1 MLGLSQVNNHFMYS
15 IFYVIF
21 YLISLIP
28 WPVVYLLSDGV
39 AFLLR
44 KILKYRLDVVHHN
57 LAIAFPNKTKQ
68 ERNQIAKEF
77 YQKFADSFF
86 ETIKLISMSDASF
99 NKRFTYNA

>member
-1 MLGLSQVNNHFMYS
+1 MYS
-15 IFYVIF
+15 IFYAFF

-28 WPVVYLLSDGV
+28 WPIVFILSDGV
-39 AFLLR
+39 AFFLR
-44 KILKYRLDVVHHN
+44 KVLKYRLDVVHHN
-57 LAIAFPNKTKQ
+57 LAIAFPNKSIQ

-99 NKRFTYNA
+99 ISDSHPMRKC